1 MSGAVGIWW
10 ALQRRMDETIDRQ
23 FSERVEFYPWD
34 GGQHVAD
41 IGQPDTTRPVLRT
54 EAIYNTPGA
63 HAMGEA
69 GTLAS
74 GMASNIQTSREWL
87 SIVSDKLGDPITWR
101 AYDRVF
107 LPDQFPS
114 QQWHSIERIEPA
126 ATKRHNVY
134 LIRLQQGTDT
144 P

>member
-1 MSGAVGIWW
+1 MIDATGIWW
-10 ALQRRMDETIDRQ
+10 AHQRRMDQMIDRQ
-23 FSERVEFYPWD
+23 YSEPVEFYPWD

-41 IGQPDTTRPVLRT
+41 IGQADPTRAVLKT

-74 GMASNIQTSREWL
+74 GMATNIQTSREWL
-87 SIVSDKLGDPITWR
+87 SIMSDKLGDPITWR
-101 AYDRVF
+101 AYDRVY
-107 LPDQFPS
+107 LPRQNPS
-114 QQWHSIERIEPA
+114 QQWHSIEKIEPA

-134 LIRLQQGTDT
+134 LIRLQQGT